1 MAIRHRL
8 PSLVNSHTHSPFGP
22 HFNGVIRSQRF
33 EPFIVDINFRALQ
46 PESPEEARDFALYT
60 GWENLAAGNTAI
72 VDQCYVPLTRE
83 YLFAVAETYQQLG
96 LRAWVFTEL
105 ADLPMSFYT
114 KEAYSRFEGAIP
126 LAALPDDLRAL
137 CEPPED
143 HRDQLQALGGLIR
156 AWPGGRVNLGVGISN
171 PVWCS
176 DDLLRGAAELAHS
189 LRVPIEFHAEESPV
203 QRKVHRAQWG
213 MSAIQRAHRLG
224 LLGPRTLLTHVVQV
238 DDEDIALMAAAGCS
252 VSHNPCSN
260 LKLHNGIAPIG
271 AMREAGINL
280 CLGSDGH
287 SSGDTQSLFPAMKLV
302 AALSELNGMADSLER
317 TEEIVL
323 RMAGENG
330 RRLWF
335 DGDFS
340 GDYIE
345 FRPPI
350 GPVGHVWDDP
360 ASKIKEVYID
370 GEPHL
375 AAAWRLVRESGAD
388 ARVETAMRHLTSPEI
403 ERGARALAEWTEAKT
418 VDWRT

>member
-1 MAIRHRL
+1 MGLRHRL

-33 EPFIVDINFRALQ
+33 EPFIVDINSRALQ

-72 VDQCYVPLTRE
+72 VDQCYVPLTQE
-83 YLFAVAETYQQLG
+83 YLFAVAEAYQRLG

-114 KEAYSRFEGAIP
+114 QEAYPRFEGALP
-126 LAALPDDLRAL
+126 FAALPQKLQAL
-137 CEPPED
+137 CEPPQD
-143 HRDQLQALGGLIR
+143 YRDQLQALGRLIR
-156 AWPGGRVNLGVGISN
+156 AWPGGQVNIGVGISN

-176 DDLLRGAAELAHS
+176 DDLLQGAAELAHS
-189 LRVPIEFHAEESPV
+189 LQVPIEFHAEESPI
-203 QRKVHRAQWG
+203 QRKAHAAQWG
-213 MSAIQRAHRLG
+213 MSAIRRAQQLG

-238 DDEDIALMAAAGCS
+238 DDEDIARMASAGCS

-260 LKLHNGIAPIG
+260 LKLHNGVAPIG
-271 AMREAGINL
+271 AMREAGINV

-302 AALSELNGMADSLER
+302 AALSELNGMAASLEGI
-317 TEEIVL
+317 EEIAL
-323 RMAGENG
+323 EMAAENG

-335 DGDFS
+335 EGDFS
-340 GDYIE
+340 RDYIAL
-345 FRPPI
+345 RPPI

-360 ASKIKEVYID
+360 APKIEEVYID
-370 GEPHL
+370 GEPRL
-375 AAAWRLVRESGAD
+375 AAAWQLVQQSGAD
-388 ARVETAMRHLTSPEI
+388 ARVEAAMRHLTSPSM
-403 ERGARALAEWTEAKT
+403 EREARALAEWTEAIIA
-418 VDWRT
+418 DWRA